1 MEVVLYFVHGPRPFF
16 WKGQGPGIPPL
27 GLPVQAFPLEK
38 ETSGRNADEFEIFL
52 IRPRKRIPGS
62 VSCSQKPKEKGP
74 REKTKKFFRRP
85 RFQKNPSVI
94 YPQRNKTH
102 NQT

>member
-38 ETSGRNADEFEIFL
+38 ETSGRNADEFENFL
-52 IRPRKRIPGS
+52 IRP
-62 VSCSQKPKEKGP
+62 
-74 REKTKKFFRRP
+74 
-85 RFQKNPSVI
+85 
-94 YPQRNKTH
+94 
-102 NQT
+102 